1 MKDVIF
7 KGCATAIVTPFD
19 ENDNINFDE
28 FRKLVEFQMDNEVNG
43 IVVGG
48 TTGEASTLSKEEK
61 KELIKYCV
69 KVVNKRVP
77 VIAGVGSNNTKTVIE
92 NELYAEKVGADGL
105 LVVTPYYNKTTQK
118 GLTEHYKIIA
128 KNTNLP
134 IILYNVPGRTG
145 VDIQPDTYFE
155 LSKMKN
161 IVATKEAS
169 GDISK
174 VLKIRKLCKDNLGIY
189 SGNDDQIVPIL
200 SLGGIGVIS
209 VLSNIMPKYTS
220 EMIKKYLNGEVEKAS
235 NMQIEVETLIER
247 LFKEV
252 NPIPVK
258 EALNILGFNPGIP
271 RLPLI
276 KCSYE
281 LKEEIKALLKLNLIK
296 NNLESINNK
305 KIQD

>member
-1 MKDVIF
+1 MKDIIF

-28 FRKLVEFQMDNEVNG
+28 FRKLVDYQIDNKVNC
-43 IVVGG
+43 IVVCG
-48 TTGEASTLSKEEK
+48 TTGESATLSKEEK
-61 KELIKYCV
+61 EELIKYCV
-69 KVVNKRVP
+69 KVVNKRVS
-77 VIAGVGSNNTKTVIE
+77 VIAGVGSNSTKAVVE
-92 NELYAEKVGADGL
+92 NEAYAEKVGVDGL

-118 GLTEHYKIIA
+118 GLIEHYKTIA
-128 KNTNLP
+128 ENTRLP

-145 VDIQPDTYFE
+145 VDISPDTYFE
-155 LSKMKN
+155 LSKIKN

-174 VLKIRKLCKDNLGIY
+174 VLKIRKLCKDNLNIY

-209 VLSNIMPKYTS
+209 VLSNIMPKYTA
-220 EMIKKYLNGEVEKAS
+220 EMVEKYLNGEITEAS
-235 NMQIEVETLIER
+235 NMQIEVATLIEY

-258 EALNILGFNPGIP
+258 AALNIQGFNFGKP

-276 KCSYE
+276 ECSKE
-281 LKEEIKALLKLNLIK
+281 LKEKLGIEI
-296 NNLESINNK
+296 NK
-305 KIQD
+305 Y